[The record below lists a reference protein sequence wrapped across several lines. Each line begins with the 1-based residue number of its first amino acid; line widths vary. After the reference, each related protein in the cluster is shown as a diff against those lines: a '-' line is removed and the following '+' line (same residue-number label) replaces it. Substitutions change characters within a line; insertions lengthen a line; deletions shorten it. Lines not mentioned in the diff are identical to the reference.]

1 MRNIAGAS
9 ILPLLAL
16 VAACTAP
23 QPPMIVSDPDPSVK
37 IPATKLAA
45 EKHDMTSV
53 RQMIKDL
60 ESDDPAVRF
69 YAFSGLQ
76 KLTGETF
83 GYQYYADEDKRAP
96 AVGKWKAWLAGWEAA
111 QHNAGKN

>member
-1 MRNIAGAS
+1 VGTS
-9 ILPLLAL
+9 VLAL
-16 VAACTAP
+16 VALIGACSAP
-23 QPPMIVSDPDPSVK
+23 QAAMVVSDPDPSVK
-37 IPATKLAA
+37 IPATKLAV
-45 EKHDMTSV
+45 ENRDMSSV
-53 RQMIKDL
+53 QQMIKDL

-83 GYQYYADEDKRAP
+83 GYQYFADEDKRAP

-111 QHNAGKN
+111 QKQKK